1 VPDLPALVNLLTIVT
16 LVGSLLFAAFEWRRS
31 RLERHRQSQVLLLR
45 SFDSPEFAKAM
56 RVVLDLPDDQ
66 SATQLEATLKKDGLD
81 LLWYYLGVMESLG
94 IMVFKREID
103 IHLVDQSMGGP
114 IIITWQKLR
123 RYAAESRRELSRDSM
138 YEWYQWLAE
147 RLGALELREGR
158 TAAYVREKDWRP

>member
-1 VPDLPALVNLLTIVT
+1 VPDLATLVNIITIVT

-56 RVVLDLPDDQ
+56 RVVLDLPDDLPVSQ
-66 SATQLEATLKKDGLD
+66 IETALKKDGVD

-114 IIITWQKLR
+114 IIISWHRLR
-123 RYAAESRRELSRDSM
+123 RYADEMRRELSRESM

-147 RLGALELREGR
+147 RLEALELREGR
-158 TAAYVREKDWRP
+158 TAAYVRERDWRP